1 MTLLEAIEAR
11 HSVRRYKD
19 EPIPAEVLAV
29 LQDKVREINRK
40 AGLHVQLALLAPT
53 AVNQQKFFFEYR
65 AGGQRPQVT
74 AKPLFSLMGYTKID
88 LGIVK
93 LHFEIGAGTEH
104 FEWA

>member
-29 LQDKVREINRK
+29 LQDKVREINRE
-40 AGLHVQLALLAPT
+40 AGL
-53 AVNQQKFFFEYR
+53 
-65 AGGQRPQVT
+65 